1 MADLKIVPVTSR
13 SRRNIE
19 NKVLELLKFVR
30 ETEVYHIAFVAT
42 YTAPE
47 DPTLMAFYRDYDESG
62 DYEIDG
68 LIEGVD
74 DMLDFLDDIYYGGDY
89 AYDEED

>member
-1 MADLKIVPVTSR
+1 MAELKIVPVTSR

-19 NKVLELLKFVR
+19 NKVLELLKFIR
-30 ETEVYHIAFVAT
+30 ENEVFHIAFVAT

-47 DPTLMAFYRDYDESG
+47 DPTLIAFYRDYEESG

-74 DMLDFLDDIYYGGDY
+74 DLLDYLDDIYYSVDEDY
-89 AYDEED
+89 SEDE

>member
-1 MADLKIVPVTSR
+1 MADLKIVSVSSR

-19 NKVLELLKFVR
+19 NKALELLKFIR
-30 ETEVYHIAFVAT
+30 ENEVYHVAFVAT
-42 YTAPE
+42 YSAPE
-47 DPTLMAFYRDYDESG
+47 DNNLMAFYRDYEESG

-74 DMLDFLDDIYYGGDY
+74 DMLDFLDDIYYHGDDDY
-89 AYDEED
+89 SEDE